1 MQGSE
6 FLLQIFGWLGRVYP
20 AHSFLWLVQEAQR
33 GTSFNMFVKRR
44 STLALHNTRDDLQ
57 KPVLAVRGWCRI
69 FLE

>member
-6 FLLQIFGWLGRVYP
+6 FLLQIFGWPGPVYP
-20 AHSFLWLVQEAQR
+20 AHSLLWLVREAQR
-33 GTSFNMFVKRR
+33 GTSFNMFVISAAVRLR
-44 STLALHNTRDDLQ
+44 YNTRDDLQ